1 MRWKEKLYER
11 PLKRPIGEQTR
22 AAIHSEFRRRWDQIP
37 VPTELSWHV
46 ARPELTIRSQ
56 WLSLIVSFAEA
67 RMVVNAE
74 LSLAAKMFAT
84 DENRRYVVR
93 FIESV
98 ANDLNL

>member
-11 PLKRPIGEQTR
+11 PLKRPIDEKTR
-22 AAIHSEFRRRWDQIP
+22 VAIHSELHRRRGQLPI
-37 VPTELSWHV
+37 PTELSWNG
-46 ARPELTIRSQ
+46 AGPELTIRSQ
-56 WLSLIVSFAEA
+56 WISFIVLFMPE

-84 DENRRYVVR
+84 DENRRHAVQ
-93 FIESV
+93 FIESM

>member
-11 PLKRPIGEQTR
+11 ALKRPLDEQTK
-22 AAIHSEFRRRWDQIP
+22 ATIHSEFRRRRDQIP
-37 VPTELSWHV
+37 MPTELSWH
-46 ARPELTIRSQ
+46 AAKPELTIRAKWISF
-56 WLSLIVSFAEA
+56 IVNFTHD

-74 LSLAAKMFAT
+74 LSMAAKMFAT
-84 DENRRYVVR
+84 DENRRHAVR

>member
-11 PLKRPIGEQTR
+11 PLKRPIDEQTR
-22 AAIHSEFRRRWDQIP
+22 AAIHSEFRRRRDQIP
-37 VPTELSWHV
+37 MPTELSWN
-46 ARPELTIRSQ
+46 AAKPELTIRSQ
-56 WLSLIVSFAEA
+56 WISFVVHFTHE
-67 RMVVNAE
+67 RMVVDAE

-84 DENRRYVVR
+84 DENRRHAVR

>member
-11 PLKRPIGEQTR
+11 PLKRPIDDKTR
-22 AAIHSEFRRRWDQIP
+22 AAIQSEFRRRKKQIP
-37 VPTELSWHV
+37 MPTELAWDV
-46 ARPELTIRSQ
+46 AKPELTIRSKGI
-56 WLSLIVSFAEA
+56 SFIVQFTQE
-67 RMVVNAE
+67 RMVVDAE

-84 DENRRYVVR
+84 EANRRHAVR